1 MSFDRECLLCFMYTT
16 DLVDFSDIYYLFI
29 FLFFFGKLPGPSN
42 PLNKSENHVC
52 IIRPYAMHTSWG
64 YLTLTNREKHIV

>member
-1 MSFDRECLLCFMYTT
+1 MIALLHLTWLIF
-16 DLVDFSDIYYLFI
+16 LIYIIYLFI
-29 FLFFFGKLPGPSN
+29 YLFLLIFLFFGKLPGPSN
-42 PLNKSENHVC
+42 PLNKSEIHVC